1 MVCAAKLSERACA
14 FSPSDTQRLAR
25 LFAAAQ
31 LPVEPPRIPVER
43 WLDLMGRDK
52 KVEGGALRFV
62 LLEAI
67 GRAVLRG
74 DIAESDVNSV
84 LFQAAAAAR

>member
-14 FSPSDTQRLAR
+14 FPPPDAQRLAR
-25 LFAAAQ
+25 LVAAAQ
-31 LPVEPPRIPVER
+31 LPIEPPRIPVER

-52 KVEGGALRFV
+52 KVEGGAVRFV

-74 DIAESDVNSV
+74 DVAESDVKGALV
-84 LFQAAAAAR
+84 QASAVP